1 MTLMLKLVEYK
12 KYIFIGLAMLVSLAI
27 MPATQVSANEE
38 EDIFGMQKFHSETDL
53 GKKDFTTTIAEII
66 NVALS
71 LLGIVAVVII
81 LIGGFK
87 WMTSG
92 GDETKVGDARK
103 FIFAGVIGLA
113 IIMSSW
119 ALATFVL
126 NKLGMATGVIDEEF
140 QIDSVQ

>member
-1 MTLMLKLVEYK
+1 MTLMLKLIEYK
-12 KYIFIGLAMLVSLAI
+12 KYILIGLAMLLSLAI
-27 MPATQVSANEE
+27 MPAAQVSAVDDDVLGVKKFGDATKLGTNPFEE
-38 EDIFGMQKFHSETDL
+38 
-53 GKKDFTTTIAEII
+53 TIAEII

-126 NKLGMATGVIDEEF
+126 SKLAGATETGQSSFD
-140 QIDSVQ
+140 DL

>member
-1 MTLMLKLVEYK
+1 MTLMLKLIEYK
-12 KYIFIGLAMLVSLAI
+12 KYILIGLAMLLSLAI
-27 MPATQVSANEE
+27 MPAAQVSALDDDVLGVKKFGDATKLGTNPFEE
-38 EDIFGMQKFHSETDL
+38 
-53 GKKDFTTTIAEII
+53 TIAEII

-126 NKLGMATGVIDEEF
+126 TKLADATLTGQSSFE
-140 QIDSVQ
+140 

>member
-1 MTLMLKLVEYK
+1 MTLMLKLIEYK
-12 KYIFIGLAMLVSLAI
+12 KYILIGLAMLLSLAI
-27 MPATQVSANEE
+27 MPAAQVSALDDDVLGVKKFGDATKLGTNPFEE
-38 EDIFGMQKFHSETDL
+38 
-53 GKKDFTTTIAEII
+53 TIAEII

-126 NKLGMATGVIDEEF
+126 TKLAGATDTGASSFDDVE
-140 QIDSVQ
+140 

>member
-1 MTLMLKLVEYK
+1 MTLMLKLIEYK
-12 KYIFIGLAMLVSLAI
+12 KYILIGLAMLLSLAI
-27 MPATQVSANEE
+27 MPATQVSGAPAPAD
-38 EDIFGMQKFHSETDL
+38 DILGVKTFGGATKL
-53 GKKDFTTTIAEII
+53 GKKDFAATIADII

-126 NKLGMATGVIDEEF
+126 TKLASATETGQSSFE
-140 QIDSVQ
+140 

>member
-1 MTLMLKLVEYK
+1 MTLMLKLIEYK
-12 KYIFIGLAMLVSLAI
+12 KYILIGLAMLLSLAI
-27 MPATQVSANEE
+27 MPAAQVSAVD
-38 EDIFGMQKFHSETDL
+38 EDVFGMQKFQDQTDL

-126 NKLGMATGVIDEEF
+126 NKLGSASGVLGEGGIELT
-140 QIDSVQ
+140 

>member
-1 MTLMLKLVEYK
+1 MTLMLKLIEYK
-12 KYIFIGLAMLVSLAI
+12 KYILIGLAMLLSLAI
-27 MPATQVSANEE
+27 MPATQVSAVD
-38 EDIFGMQKFHSETDL
+38 EDVFGMQKFQDQTDL

-126 NKLGMATGVIDEEF
+126 NKLGSASGVLGEGGIELT
-140 QIDSVQ
+140 

>member
-1 MTLMLKLVEYK
+1 MTLMLKLIEYK
-12 KYIFIGLAMLVSLAI
+12 KYILIGLAMLLSLAI
-27 MPATQVSANEE
+27 MPATQVHA
-38 EDIFGMQKFHSETDL
+38 DDHDKLGIRKFGAATDL
-53 GKKDFTTTIAEII
+53 GTNEFEKTIADII

-126 NKLGMATGVIDEEF
+126 TKLASATETGQSSFE
-140 QIDSVQ
+140 

>member
-1 MTLMLKLVEYK
+1 MTLMLKLIEYK
-12 KYIFIGLAMLVSLAI
+12 KYILIGLPMLLSLAI
-27 MPATQVSANEE
+27 MPAAQVSAVD
-38 EDIFGMQKFHSETDL
+38 EDVFGMQKFQDQTDL

-126 NKLGMATGVIDEEF
+126 NKLGSASGVLGEGGIELT
-140 QIDSVQ
+140 

>member
-1 MTLMLKLVEYK
+1 MTLMLKLIEYK
-12 KYIFIGLAMLVSLAI
+12 KYILIGLAMLLSLAI
-27 MPATQVSANEE
+27 MPATQVSALDDDVLGVKKFGDATKLGTNPFEE
-38 EDIFGMQKFHSETDL
+38 
-53 GKKDFTTTIAEII
+53 TIAEII

-92 GDETKVGDARK
+92 GDETNVGDARK

-126 NKLGMATGVIDEEF
+126 TKLAGATDTGASSFDDVE
-140 QIDSVQ
+140 

>member
-1 MTLMLKLVEYK
+1 MTLMLKLIEYK
-12 KYIFIGLAMLVSLAI
+12 KYILIGLAMLLSLAI
-27 MPATQVSANEE
+27 MPATQVHADDHDVLGIEK
-38 EDIFGMQKFHSETDL
+38 FGAATDL
-53 GKKDFTTTIAEII
+53 GTNEFEKTIADII

-126 NKLGMATGVIDEEF
+126 NKLGTATGVL
-140 QIDSVQ
+140 DSEVDINTL

>member
-1 MTLMLKLVEYK
+1 MTLMLKLIEYK
-12 KYIFIGLAMLVSLAI
+12 KYILIGLAMLLSLAI
-27 MPATQVSANEE
+27 MPATQVSALDDDVLGVKKFGDATKLGTNPFEE
-38 EDIFGMQKFHSETDL
+38 
-53 GKKDFTTTIAEII
+53 TIAEII

-126 NKLGMATGVIDEEF
+126 TKLADATDTGASSFDDV
-140 QIDSVQ
+140 

>member
-1 MTLMLKLVEYK
+1 MTLMLKLIEYK
-12 KYIFIGLAMLVSLAI
+12 KYILIGLAMLLSLAI
-27 MPATQVSANEE
+27 MPATQVSGAEAVADDT
-38 EDIFGMQKFHSETDL
+38 DILGVKTFGGATKL
-53 GKKDFTTTIAEII
+53 GKKDFAATIAEII

-126 NKLGMATGVIDEEF
+126 TKLASATETGQSSFE
-140 QIDSVQ
+140 

>member
-1 MTLMLKLVEYK
+1 MTLMLKLIEYK
-12 KYIFIGLAMLVSLAI
+12 KYILIGLAMLLSLAI
-27 MPATQVSANEE
+27 MPATQVSALDDDVLGVKKFGDATKLGTNPFEE
-38 EDIFGMQKFHSETDL
+38 
-53 GKKDFTTTIAEII
+53 TIAEII

-126 NKLGMATGVIDEEF
+126 TKLADATLTGQSSFE
-140 QIDSVQ
+140 